1 MRALTVRPEQ
11 KHSAR
16 LEDVPEPKLTEG
28 TVLVR
33 SLLTGICG
41 TDAEI
46 VDGQYG
52 WAPPGE
58 PCLILGH
65 ESIGR
70 VEQVAADCELKV
82 GDLVV
87 GIVRHPDPVPC
98 PSCAAGEWDMCRN
111 GLYTEHGIKE
121 LHGFCAERFAMQP
134 AFLVRIPESLGQ
146 LAVLVEPA
154 SVLAKAW
161 AHIEYI
167 GHRAHWEPR
176 RVLVTGAGPIG
187 LLAALMGVQR
197 GYRVHVFDRHT
208 SGPKPEL
215 TRALGAAH
223 HCGNVREALEA
234 SQPDIILECT
244 GAAPVVI
251 EAIRN
256 SPRGAIVCLL
266 GVSAAGRLT
275 EVDLGEL
282 NRAIVLEN
290 DVVFGSVN
298 ANRRH
303 YEAAVDAL
311 ARADREWLRGLITRR
326 VPLER
331 WSEALQRQRD
341 DVKVVIELA
350 S

>member
-1 MRALTVRPEQ
+1 MRALTIRPEE

-16 LEDVPEPKLTEG
+16 LEDLPEPAPAEG
-28 TVLVR
+28 LVLVR
-33 SLLTGICG
+33 ALAIGICG

-46 VDGQYG
+46 VAGQYG
-52 WAPPGE
+52 SAPPGE
-58 PCLILGH
+58 GSLILGH

-70 VEQVAADCELKV
+70 VEHVGADCALNP
-82 GDLVV
+82 GDMVV

-98 PSCAAGEWDMCRN
+98 SSCAVGEWDMCRN

-134 AFLVRIPESLGQ
+134 AFLVRVPPALGE

-161 AHIEYI
+161 AHIEHI

-197 GYRVHVFDRHT
+197 GYDLHVFDRHT

-215 TRALGAAH
+215 ARALGTDY
-223 HCGNVREALEA
+223 HCGALRDA
-234 SQPDIILECT
+234 LQAARPDIVIECT
-244 GAAPVVI
+244 GAAAVVL
-251 EAIRN
+251 EAIN
-256 SPRGAIVCLL
+256 DSPRSAVVCLL
-266 GVSAAGRLT
+266 GVSAGGRVV
-275 EVDLGEL
+275 EVDLGKL
-282 NRAIVLEN
+282 NRSMVLEN

-298 ANRRH
+298 ANRGH
-303 YEAAVDAL
+303 YEAAVTVL
-311 ARADREWLRGLITRR
+311 TRANPDWLRGLITRR
-326 VPLER
+326 VTLER
-331 WSEALQRQRD
+331 WSEALSRRRD
-341 DVKVVIELA
+341 DVKVIIELA